1 MSPSVARYQ
10 LDADTYRVGR
20 SALVFGGSPP
30 RLFRLTDGGVRV
42 FETVA
47 AGRHVRP
54 GPLVRRFLAT
64 GAIHPDVD
72 VAGDV
77 HDLDLA
83 TTSVVIPARNP
94 CPVALAA
101 LVAALGA
108 VHEIV
113 VVDDGSTQP
122 IAPLDG
128 ATVVRVGTPG
138 GPASAR
144 NVGLERCTTEFVVF
158 VDSDV
163 SVDGTDAVATLL
175 AHFVDESVVAVA
187 PRVRS
192 VPTPTILG
200 SYEAANSPLDLGAR
214 PALVGPGRR
223 VSYVATTMLA
233 TRADA
238 VRAVDGFDESLRFGE
253 DVDLVW
259 RLVDAG
265 GMCRYEP
272 RAVVHHEPRR
282 TWRAWARQRVDYGTS
297 AAPLA
302 RRHPGLLPAVRLR
315 RLPVAT
321 LIAAAI
327 GARRTALLTAIS
339 SVGAMTVRLRRMGL
353 PTGPAA
359 VTSTRLALGAHVAI
373 AGQLAEVVRRTWWPI
388 ALVASTFSR
397 RARRVAA
404 VAALAGATRSG
415 TPGRLP
421 LRLADDALY
430 GLGVWIGVVREREW
444 QPLSMRFGA
453 LDERAGARPM
463 ARYGRAS

>member
-1 MSPSVARYQ
+1 MARYL

-30 RLFRLTDGGVRV
+30 RLFRLTDSGVRV
-42 FETVA
+42 FEAVA

-54 GPLVRRFLAT
+54 GPLVRRFLAA

-72 VAGDV
+72 LAGDMP
-77 HDLDLA
+77 DLDL
-83 TTSVVIPARNP
+83 TRTSVVIPARNP
-94 CPVALAA
+94 SPIALAA

-108 VHEIV
+108 VHEII
-113 VVDDGSTQP
+113 VVDDGSTRP
-122 IAPLDG
+122 ITPLDG

-144 NVGLERCTTEFVVF
+144 NVGFERCTTEFVVF

-192 VPTPTILG
+192 VPAATIFG
-200 SYEAANSPLDLGAR
+200 SYEAAHSPLDLGAR

-223 VSYVATTMLA
+223 VSYVPTTMLA

-238 VRAVDGFDESLRFGE
+238 VRAVGGFDESLRFGE

-272 RAVVHHEPRR
+272 RAIVHHAPRR
-282 TWRAWARQRVDYGTS
+282 TWRAWARQRVDYGSS

-302 RRHPGLLPAVRLR
+302 RRHPGLLPAVRLS
-315 RLPVAT
+315 RLPAAT
-321 LIAAAI
+321 LIAAAV

-339 SVGAMTVRLRRMGL
+339 SVVALTVRLRRIGL

-359 VTSTRLALGAHVAI
+359 VTSTRLAFGAHVAI
-373 AGQLAEVVRRTWWPI
+373 AGQLADVVRRTWWPI

-397 RARRVAA
+397 RARGVAA
-404 VAALAGATRSG
+404 LAVLAGATRAG

-453 LDERAGARPM
+453 LDDRDGTRPM

>member
-54 GPLVRRFLAT
+54 GPLVRRFLAA

-122 IAPLDG
+122 ITPFDG
-128 ATVVRVGTPG
+128 ATVVRIGTSG

-223 VSYVATTMLA
+223 VSYVPTTMLA
-233 TRADA
+233 ARPTPCGRWTASTSRCASVRTSTSCGGSSTPVGCAATSRGRSCTTSRDGRGERGRASASTTARRRRRSHAVTR
-238 VRAVDGFDESLRFGE
+238 VCSRRFGSA
-253 DVDLVW
+253 D
-259 RLVDAG
+259 
-265 GMCRYEP
+265 CRPP
-272 RAVVHHEPRR
+272 RSLLLR
-282 TWRAWARQRVDYGTS
+282 S
-297 AAPLA
+297 A
-302 RRHPGLLPAVRLR
+302 H
-315 RLPVAT
+315 
-321 LIAAAI
+321 
-327 GARRTALLTAIS
+327 GARRCSLRS
-339 SVGAMTVRLRRMGL
+339 RL
-353 PTGPAA
+353 
-359 VTSTRLALGAHVAI
+359 S
-373 AGQLAEVVRRTWWPI
+373 
-388 ALVASTFSR
+388 
-397 RARRVAA
+397 AR
-404 VAALAGATRSG
+404 
-415 TPGRLP
+415 
-421 LRLADDALY
+421 
-430 GLGVWIGVVREREW
+430 
-444 QPLSMRFGA
+444 
-453 LDERAGARPM
+453 
-463 ARYGRAS
+463 